1 AAAELG
7 ERVGLTPPH
16 VRERQRALLEGFGL
30 PLRLTGVNVSAVMDA
45 IALDKKVAAKR
56 LRWVLLREIG
66 EPVLRSDIPPEL
78 VREVVTPLVS

>member
-1 AAAELG
+1 
-7 ERVGLTPPH
+7 
-16 VRERQRALLEGFGL
+16 
-30 PLRLTGVNVSAVMDA
+30 MDA